1 VFCDHM
7 VSLTA
12 LFSPSMPVDD
22 RIETECL
29 ISTQQLFGVDP
40 GAVRR
45 RRRVAERHLQEV
57 INDVGYT
64 MTYTSQY
71 ENVTGYPVLFRTYVN
86 SNLENLT
93 LALQD
98 LGLQVVS
105 SQPALPALLTDPPTI
120 SPTTSM
126 PSQSPTTA
134 APSGV
139 PSVVATTASPITDPP
154 VTELPTAPPAPP
166 PEPSQGSQI
175 GTGAIVG
182 VAIVAIAAL
191 LVALVLF
198 YRYRKRLLEKAFQER
213 AVSARRA
220 EDSGALDQPDPSM
233 PNEYGERPIS
243 QMAQNPVISP
253 SSSSLESRKSFL
265 SEGDSQLD
273 AGQSGDEEDGTEN
286 LKDEFDVY
294 RNEELEIMRS
304 KVEGNVAGGDGMMS
318 QALTSVLMEDD
329 DPEGVD
335 QWVVTWGGTGD
346 SMEIEASALCE
357 VNDWVK
363 RKEAALED
371 DRYVDVWI
379 IVRDLSPRVSAAA
392 HNLSNINI

>member
-1 VFCDHM
+1 
-7 VSLTA
+7 
-12 LFSPSMPVDD
+12 
-22 RIETECL
+22 
-29 ISTQQLFGVDP
+29 
-40 GAVRR
+40 
-45 RRRVAERHLQEV
+45 
-57 INDVGYT
+57 
-64 MTYTSQY
+64 
-71 ENVTGYPVLFRTYVN
+71 VTGYPVLFREYIN
-86 SNLENLT
+86 SNLDNLT

-105 SQPALPALLTDPPTI
+105 SQAALPALLTDPPTE

-126 PSQSPTTA
+126 PSVNPSAFPTGP
-134 APSGV
+134 PSATPLPPSFEPSSEV
-139 PSVVATTASPITDPP
+139 PTPP
-154 VTELPTAPPAPP
+154 PPAP
-166 PEPSQGSQI
+166 SQKSQI
-175 GTGAIVG
+175 GTGAIIGVAF
-182 VAIVAIAAL
+182 VAIVAL

-198 YRYRKRLLEKAFQER
+198 YRYRKRLQEKALQER
-213 AVSARRA
+213 AGSPRRSG
-220 EDSGALDQPDPSM
+220 ESGALGDQDPSM
-233 PNEYGERPIS
+233 LNEHGEMDTS
-243 QMAQNPVISP
+243 LMAQGGMVSP
-253 SSSSLESRKSFL
+253 SDSLVSRKSLL
-265 SEGDSQLD
+265 SEGDSLD
-273 AGQSGDEEDGTEN
+273 EGQSGDEADGTEN

-371 DRYVDVWI
+371 ERYVDSWA
-379 IVRDLSPRVSAAA
+379 IVRD
-392 HNLSNINI
+392 